1 MSFSGSLKD
10 GRSVWLDG
18 VKVDVTT
25 HPAFTGTLETITY
38 LLALLDDESNQSI
51 AGFKSPKSNRFVHSA
66 FYIPHSYEDLIKRKK
81 AFALWSNKTYGV
93 MSRLS
98 DYANSLITGY
108 YLDRHQFAQYDA
120 GFVEKI
126 TKYYE
131 LARDER
137 RIVTTAILDPQIDRS
152 KPAEEQDE
160 DALLRII
167 RETEEGVVVRGA
179 KMIATG
185 APMHMMSLSPLRK
198 NYHQIK

>member
-1 MSFSGSLKD
+1 
-10 GRSVWLDG
+10 
-18 VKVDVTT
+18 
-25 HPAFTGTLETITY
+25 
-38 LLALLDDESNQSI
+38 
-51 AGFKSPKSNRFVHSA
+51 
-66 FYIPHSYEDLIKRKK
+66 
-81 AFALWSNKTYGV
+81 

-108 YLDRHQFAQYDA
+108 YLDRQQFAQYDG

-167 RETEEGVVVRGA
+167 RETKEGVVVRGA

-185 APMHMMSLSPLRK
+185 APYAHDVIVTSPQ
-198 NYHQIK
+198 NYHQIKLHKQICLLCH